1 MSSITESFE
10 SSSLLMKKRYAWH
23 MFAYST
29 LSLVFSR
36 CWRADCVAS
45 LYWNLKKREKKGNF
59 HDLGQ
64 PVDSCEEGRSVE
76 GSAQTVHEAAF
87 ERVVV
92 AAGDV
97 IPIKK
102 DPSIDMMRGK
112 SPFTFWSIR
121 KFGSMWRRMKRTIDS
136 KSESFSWRSVL
147 ALTSWL

>member
-1 MSSITESFE
+1 MAHVRVQHALAGFLAVLASR
-10 SSSLLMKKRYAWH
+10 LRG
-23 MFAYST
+23 FAV
-29 LSLVFSR
+29 LKF
-36 CWRADCVAS
+36 
-45 LYWNLKKREKKGNF
+45 KKREKKGNF

-64 PVDSCEEGRSVE
+64 PVDGCEEGRSVE

-112 SPFTFWSIR
+112 SPFTF
-121 KFGSMWRRMKRTIDS
+121 
-136 KSESFSWRSVL
+136 
-147 ALTSWL
+147 